1 MYISVVNRLKKF
13 IEFVK
18 KKQKKKQPCPGTVTG
33 NMWLL
38 LRLALGKV
46 NTDVQ

>member
-1 MYISVVNRLKKF
+1 MYISIVNRLKKF

-18 KKQKKKQPCPGTVTG
+18 KNKKNKKPGNVTG

-46 NTDVQ
+46 NKDVQ

>member
-1 MYISVVNRLKKF
+1 MYISIVNRLKKF

-18 KKQKKKQPCPGTVTG
+18 KKKKKSPGNVTG

-46 NTDVQ
+46 NKDVQ

>member
-18 KKQKKKQPCPGTVTG
+18 KKKKPCPGTVTG

-46 NTDVQ
+46 NKDVQ

>member
-1 MYISVVNRLKKF
+1 MYISIVNRLKKF

-18 KKQKKKQPCPGTVTG
+18 KKKSPGNVTG

-38 LRLALGKV
+38 LRLALGTCKV
-46 NTDVQ
+46 NKDLQ

>member
-1 MYISVVNRLKKF
+1 MYISIVNRLKKF

-18 KKQKKKQPCPGTVTG
+18 KIKINKKPGNVTG

-46 NTDVQ
+46 NKDVQ

>member
-1 MYISVVNRLKKF
+1 MYILIVNRFKKF

-18 KKQKKKQPCPGTVTG
+18 KNKKNKKLGNVIG

-38 LRLALGKV
+38 IRLVLGKV
-46 NTDVQ
+46 NKDV

>member
-1 MYISVVNRLKKF
+1 MYISIVNRLKKF

-18 KKQKKKQPCPGTVTG
+18 KIKINKKPGNVTG

-38 LRLALGKV
+38 LRLVLGKV
-46 NTDVQ
+46 NKDVQ